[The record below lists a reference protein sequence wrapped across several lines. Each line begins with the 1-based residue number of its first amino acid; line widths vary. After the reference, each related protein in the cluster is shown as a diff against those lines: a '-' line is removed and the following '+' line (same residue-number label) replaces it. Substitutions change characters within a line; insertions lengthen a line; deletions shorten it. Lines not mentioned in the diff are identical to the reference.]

1 MPLLV
6 TIDAGRIGSTRS
18 TDEAKG
24 GRVSAISFDS
34 GSSTVRGIAW
44 MVVSGLL
51 FVFVTGIVRH
61 LGSDIPAVEAAF
73 IRYAFGL
80 VLLGPVLIR
89 VLRARPKAAMV
100 GFHAVRGFVHGFGVI
115 LWFYSMARIP
125 IADVTA
131 IGYTAPI
138 FVTIGAAIF
147 LGETLHLRR
156 IAGVVIGFAGT
167 LVIVR
172 PGFET
177 VSSGQLAQ
185 LAAAPLFAASYI
197 IAKKMTARED
207 PLVIVGM
214 LSLFVT
220 LTLLPG
226 ALLSWRQ
233 PTLEEALLL
242 GLTACFAT
250 AGHYALTR
258 ALRAAPITVTQPI
271 GFLQLVWATIVGV
284 TVFGEPV
291 DVWVVAGGAII
302 VAAATYISH
311 REAVAA
317 RVAVTP
323 PATATKV

>member
-1 MPLLV
+1 M
-6 TIDAGRIGSTRS
+6 
-18 TDEAKG
+18 
-24 GRVSAISFDS
+24 SAPHLDF

-44 MVVSGLL
+44 MVLSGLL
-51 FVFVTGIVRH
+51 FVFVTGIVRY
-61 LGSDIPAVEAAF
+61 LGSDIPAIEAAF

-80 VLLGPVLIR
+80 LLLGPVLVR
-89 VLRARPKAAMV
+89 VLRARPRAAMV
-100 GFHAVRGFVHGFGVI
+100 RFHAVRGFVHGFAVM
-115 LWFYSMARIP
+115 LWFFAMARIP

-138 FVTIGAAIF
+138 FIALGAGFF

-156 IAGVVIGFAGT
+156 IAGVVIGFIGT
-167 LVIVR
+167 LIIVR

-177 VSSGQLAQ
+177 VSPGQLAQ
-185 LAAAPLFAASYI
+185 LAAAPLFATSYI

-226 ALLSWRQ
+226 ALYSWRQ
-233 PTLEEALLL
+233 PTVEEVALL

-250 AGHYALTR
+250 AGHWTLTR

-271 GFLQLVWATIVGV
+271 SFLQLVWATILGA
-284 TVFGEPV
+284 TMFAEPV
-291 DVWVVAGGAII
+291 DIWVVAGGGLI

-317 RVAVTP
+317 RSPVTP
-323 PATATKV
+323 PVVTPEH